1 MGYDCQICIYFKNAT
16 YTGHPSSSIIVIN
29 LRNRVILIGTVL
41 EDPEYIKFKTGNRL
55 AKLMVST
62 TYIYQTKERAIKQT
76 MKHKTIAWNDVAD
89 NIKKKLSEGLE
100 VVVDGHLVNRVYT
113 NKNGESKVITEIIV
127 DSFITQAKM
136 RFSEKRA

>member
-1 MGYDCQICIYFKNAT
+1 M
-16 YTGHPSSSIIVIN
+16 N
-29 LRNRVILIGTVL
+29 LRNRVILIGTVV
-41 EDPEYIKFKTGNRL
+41 ENPEYIKFKTGNRL
-55 AKLMVST
+55 AKLIVST
-62 TYIYQTKERAIKQT
+62 TDVYQTKERAIKQT
-76 MKHKTIAWNDVAD
+76 MKHKTIAWNEVAD
-89 NIKKKLSEGLE
+89 NIHKRLTKGSE